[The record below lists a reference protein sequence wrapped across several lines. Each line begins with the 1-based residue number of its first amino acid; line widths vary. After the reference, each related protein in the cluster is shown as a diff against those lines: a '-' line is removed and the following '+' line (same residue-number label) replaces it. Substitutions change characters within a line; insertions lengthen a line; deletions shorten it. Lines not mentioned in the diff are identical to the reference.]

1 MNPIKPIFLF
11 SLPRSGSTLLQRI
24 LSTHPSVATT
34 PEPWILLPL
43 LGMRKEEI
51 YADYDHG
58 WARRA
63 IAEFRERVAD
73 TGDEFDDELRTF
85 VLRLY
90 RRAAGRE
97 ASFFLDK
104 TPRYH
109 LIASEILD
117 LFPDARALILWRNPL
132 SIIASIIETWGMGRW
147 NLYRYKVDLYRGLPR
162 LIDLARQDRTNVL
175 SVQYEEI
182 VKNKQETLEVI
193 CDHLGVDKDGLS
205 ESIPTIDGRIGD
217 PNQGMYDGQISKR
230 SLKKWRKTI
239 SNIYR
244 KKRVKKYLE
253 WVGEERLSTM
263 GYGYDRLIDD
273 LRSNTTTY
281 NHLLDDI
288 VDSVKGSIWTIGEYK
303 IYRDKVESNRET
315 ILHHS

>member
-43 LGMRKEEI
+43 LGMRKEEM

-132 SIIASIIETWGMGRW
+132 SIIASIIETWGKGRW

-193 CDHLGVDKDGLS
+193 CDHLGVDKDGLN
-205 ESIPTIDGRIGD
+205 ESIPTINGRIGD

-244 KKRVKKYLE
+244 KKRVKKYLK
-253 WVGEERLSTM
+253 WVGKERLSTM